1 MRKKELKSLLN
12 EAFYAPDPKNKQAFL
27 KNIRPREVSLPSMLV
42 QQLAYIRFSVWLFA
56 AAVLIIVVA
65 GSAFHFE
72 ETEKLMTALMP
83 FTAAISV
90 LETHRSNRYG
100 MSEIERVTRFSL
112 RSVNFARMTI
122 LGIISVILLGVSAPL
137 IAYSFGEKKI
147 MTALRI
153 IIPYLVAM
161 ILGLI
166 SERSAYGRKNGYL
179 SLGIAS
185 VIAVFNFWIDSFR
198 PEAVQV
204 YIRILET
211 KGVLIAIILLLVTI
225 FEQWKTI
232 NNVEAFA

>member
-1 MRKKELKSLLN
+1 M
-12 EAFYAPDPKNKQAFL
+12 
-27 KNIRPREVSLPSMLV
+27 
-42 QQLAYIRFSVWLFA
+42 
-56 AAVLIIVVA
+56 
-65 GSAFHFE
+65 
-72 ETEKLMTALMP
+72 
-83 FTAAISV
+83 
-90 LETHRSNRYG
+90 
-100 MSEIERVTRFSL
+100 
-112 RSVNFARMTI
+112 
-122 LGIISVILLGVSAPL
+122 
-137 IAYSFGEKKI
+137 I

-166 SERSAYGRKNGYL
+166 SERSAFGRKNGYL